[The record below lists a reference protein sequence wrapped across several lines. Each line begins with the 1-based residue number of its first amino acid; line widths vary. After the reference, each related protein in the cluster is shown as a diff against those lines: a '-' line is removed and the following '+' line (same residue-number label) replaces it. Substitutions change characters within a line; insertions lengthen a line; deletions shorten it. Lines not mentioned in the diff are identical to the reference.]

1 MPSTKP
7 PRLFCS
13 DLDGTLIGK
22 PDSAADFATTW
33 QALGESRP
41 VLVYSTGRLLDDARG
56 AVREAGLP
64 APDFFTTGVGTVIF
78 HMEENREMREFAEIL
93 AEGWAPERVRE
104 IVSTLEGIEPQPPEH
119 QHDCKCSWF
128 WHNRTP
134 RDIDQLRAMLA
145 EADIDAQVVYSSAR
159 DLDILPRHANKG
171 NALRWLCEHLGIA
184 LDEVVVAGDTGNDS
198 SMFLVPGVR
207 GIVPGNAEPELLDVL
222 GEAEVFRA
230 TGLCAGGILEGLCH
244 YGVVPCVTHA
254 PRTG

>member
-1 MPSTKP
+1 MLRTKP
-7 PRLFCS
+7 TRLFCS

-22 PDSAADFATTW
+22 PDSAADFTSTW
-33 QALGESRP
+33 EAAGDGGP
-41 VLVYSTGRLLDDARG
+41 VLVYSTGRLHEDARC
-56 AVREAGLP
+56 AVKQAGLP
-64 APDFFTTGVGTVIF
+64 TPDFFITGVGTVIF
-78 HMEENREMREFAEIL
+78 HVREDRVMHEFADIL
-93 AEGWAPERVRE
+93 DEGWDPEKIE
-104 IVSTLEGIEPQPPEH
+104 KIASGLHGIERQPPEH
-119 QHDCKCSWF
+119 QHASKRSWF
-128 WHNRTP
+128 WRDRTP
-134 RDIDQLRAMLA
+134 GEIDRLRAMLSD
-145 EADIDAQVVYSSAR
+145 ADLSAQVVYSSSR

-171 NALRWLCEHLGIA
+171 NSLRWLCEHLGIA
-184 LDEVVVAGDTGNDS
+184 PDEVVVAGDTGNDA